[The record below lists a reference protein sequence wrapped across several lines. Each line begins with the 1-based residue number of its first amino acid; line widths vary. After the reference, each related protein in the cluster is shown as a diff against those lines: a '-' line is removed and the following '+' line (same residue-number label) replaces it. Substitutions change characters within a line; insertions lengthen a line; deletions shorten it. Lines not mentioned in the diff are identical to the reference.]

1 MKKLFLFIFLA
12 SYTVVFTQQ
21 TPKVILKDS
30 STLKLASLNVDVNI
44 IGNTA
49 TTTYDMQFYNE
60 LDRTLEGEL
69 TFPLAEGQSVSNFSM
84 NVNGVLRD
92 AVIVEK
98 ELARVAFENTVRQ
111 NIDPGLL
118 EKTQGNNYKAR
129 VYPIL
134 PKDYKRILI
143 TYEEVLQTSNNLK
156 SYQLPLDIKNPLE
169 SFSIEI
175 KVHGKTKPNVGSSAY
190 QDLTF
195 KLMGNSYTTTVTKN
209 NYVPKE
215 SLILQIPVAKD
226 TNGIATYSDY
236 FYTYKALTPKS
247 RLKEKPKH
255 ITLLWDASY
264 SMRYRKIEKEISL
277 LKEYLKYLQNVQV
290 QFVAFNNDIYKNKT
304 IQIVNGNIE
313 ALDNEIRSI
322 TYDGGTSL
330 NLSNVISKNTDEIL
344 MFTDGMSNLGLFK
357 NVNNHPIYAMNAIV
371 SSNHELLNKITSES
385 GGNYLNLLRLSDK
398 EALEILKH
406 ETFQFLGVKSN
417 KAIYE
422 VYPNKNTNVIND
434 FSIAGKFS
442 TNTTIELQFGF
453 HGKITETIKVSIN
466 RSNVNKSVK
475 RLWAKKKLTDLSENK
490 AENKNVIIQLAKQYH
505 LITDYTS
512 MLILD
517 RIEDYVRYEIEPP
530 SELKEQYKELL
541 EEKEED
547 NAEEINDLKQRKE
560 EMFEAYEE
568 IIEWYKSRFPKKQKK
583 NKKIRTETSNQ
594 QDQNIEDTETEIE
607 EEPMQPTPV
616 NRPTPVREP
625 VEPKIALD
633 STKNIISG
641 VVLDNNNEPLP
652 GASVIVKGT
661 INGTSTDF
669 DGKFSLNA
677 EPNDE
682 LVISFVGFNTKETLV
697 GNSSQL
703 NITIQESQNHL
714 DEVVVVVGYG
724 TDTKSSNISASVS
737 SVISNSL
744 AGKATGVTITGQTGA
759 TSSVTVRGVGSINTS
774 SQPLYI
780 VDGVISSKN
789 PITELKPEDIN
800 SIQVLKAISAASLYG
815 ARGANGVILI
825 TTKKGLEQNEK
836 TIQEFNAQVNS
847 KIELQPWNPN
857 EPYLEILK
865 KQTTVKDAYL
875 KYIEIRDDY
884 LNSPSFYLDVSDFFN
899 QKGNQQIALTILS
912 NLAEIELDNYELMKA
927 LAYKLEYFNQ
937 YEMAL
942 IIYKKILELRPEEPQ
957 SYRDVALAYE
967 QVGEIQ
973 KSFELLYSIY
983 NGELLEKDEEELY
996 YGIEYVAFVELCRLV
1011 NKYPKQLKLKRSI
1024 RRKFKNMPLDIRV
1037 VIDWNHKDT
1046 DIDLWVIDPSKEKAY
1061 YRNSETRI
1069 GGHMSEDLMDGFGPE
1084 EFMLKDAISGEY
1096 QIIVDYYADEVQK
1109 ISGPTIMK
1117 VTIYRNYGK
1126 VNESKKISIVRLDKE
1141 EDELEIGTI
1150 KF

>member
-1 MKKLFLFIFLA
+1 MKKLFLLVFLA
-12 SYTVVFTQQ
+12 SYTVVFSQE

-30 STLKLASLNVDVNI
+30 STLKLASLKVDVNI

-69 TFPLAEGQSVSNFSM
+69 TFPLAEGQFVSNFSM

-134 PKDYKRILI
+134 PKDYKRVVI

-156 SYQLPLDIKNPLE
+156 SYQLPLDTKNPLE

-175 KVHGKTKPNVGSSAY
+175 KVHGNTKPTVGSSAY
-190 QDLTF
+190 RELTF
-195 KLMGNSYTTTVTKN
+195 DSMGNSYTTTVNKN

-215 SLILQIPVAKD
+215 SLILKIPVAKD
-226 TNGIATYSDY
+226 SDGIATYSDY

-247 RLKEKPKH
+247 RVKEKPKH

-264 SMRYRKIEKEISL
+264 SMRYRKIEKEISI
-277 LKEYLKYLQNVQV
+277 LKEYLKYIQYVKV
-290 QFVAFNNDIYKNKT
+290 QFIAFNNDIYKNKT

-313 ALDNEIRSI
+313 ALENEIRSI

-330 NLSNVISKNTDEIL
+330 DLSNIVSKNTDEIL
-344 MFTDGMSNLGLFK
+344 VFTDGMSNLGLFK
-357 NVNNHPIYAMNAIV
+357 NANNHPIYAINAIV
-371 SSNHELLNKITSES
+371 SSNHELLKKITSES
-385 GGNYLNLLRLSDK
+385 GGNYLNLMRLSDK

-406 ETFQFLGVKSN
+406 ETFQFLGVKPN
-417 KAIYE
+417 KAIHE

-434 FSIAGKFS
+434 FSIAGKFT

-453 HGKITETIKVSIN
+453 HGKVTETIKVPVN
-466 RSNVNKSVK
+466 RSNVNKLVK

-490 AENKNVIIQLAKQYH
+490 GENKNVIIQLAKQYH

-517 RIEDYVRYEIEPP
+517 RIEDYVRYKIEPP
-530 SELKEQYKELL
+530 SELKTQYKELL
-541 EEKEED
+541 QESEED
-547 NAEEINDLKQRKE
+547 KAEEINDLKERKE
-560 EMFEAYEE
+560 DMFEAYEE
-568 IIEWYKSRFPKKQKK
+568 IIDWYKKRFPKKQKK
-583 NKKIRTETSNQ
+583 NKKISTETSNQ
-594 QDQNIEDTETEIE
+594 QDQNIATTETEVE

-616 NRPTPVREP
+616 NRPVPVREP

-661 INGTSTDF
+661 TNGTSTDF

-682 LVISFVGFNTKETLV
+682 LVIAFVGFNTKELLV

-714 DEVVVVVGYG
+714 NEVVVVGYG
-724 TDTKSSNISASVS
+724 TKSRSSNISASVS

-744 AGKATGVTITGQTGA
+744 AGKATGVNITGQNGA
-759 TSSVTVRGVGSINTS
+759 TSSVTVRGVSSMNTN

-789 PITELKPEDIN
+789 PIIELKSEDIN
-800 SIQVLKAISAASLYG
+800 SIQVLKAISATTLYG
-815 ARGANGVILI
+815 ARGADGVILI

-836 TIQEFNAQVNS
+836 IIQEFNAQVNS

-857 EPYLEILK
+857 EPYIEILK
-865 KQTTVKDAYL
+865 KQKTVKGAYL
-875 KYIEIRDDY
+875 KYLEIRDDY
-884 LNSPSFYLDVSDFFN
+884 SNSPSFYLDVADFFD

-937 YEMAL
+937 HEMAF

-957 SYRDVALAYE
+957 SYRDIALAYE
-967 QVGEIQ
+967 QVGQIQ
-973 KSFELLYSIY
+973 KSFELLYSMY

-996 YGIEYVAFVELCRLV
+996 YGIEYVAFIELCRLV

-1024 RRKFKNMPLDIRV
+1024 KRKFKNMPVDMRV

-1046 DIDLWVIDPSKEKAY
+1046 DIDLWVIDPNKEKAY

-1084 EFMLKDAISGEY
+1084 EFMLKDAISGKYE
-1096 QIIVDYYADEVQK
+1096 ILVDYFSDDVQK

-1126 VNESKKISIVRLDKE
+1126 VNESKKITILRLDKE
-1141 EDELEIGTI
+1141 EDELEVGTI